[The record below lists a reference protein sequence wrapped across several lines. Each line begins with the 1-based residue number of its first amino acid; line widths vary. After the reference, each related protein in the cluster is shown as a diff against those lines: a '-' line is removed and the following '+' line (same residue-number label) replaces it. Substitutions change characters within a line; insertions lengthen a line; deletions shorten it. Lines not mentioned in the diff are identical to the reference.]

1 MIKWFYFVFVC
12 PLDACYPI
20 SYHWT
25 FLLNLHH
32 WICVLYIYIYFLYL
46 GFLSQIFTNHR
57 TAGEGGGHFFNS
69 SLQLPPAAHSQQSD
83 SNWEPLVSERKSL
96 TNKLHPVLYMIDYV
110 VLIYQAILA
119 NKLSHTMPIPS
130 SPNEVINLKTS
141 SKSRD
146 FLFYCF

>member
-1 MIKWFYFVFVC
+1 MVLFCFCLPFGCLLPYQL
-12 PLDACYPI
+12 PLNI
-20 SYHWT
+20 S
-25 FLLNLHH
+25 FEFASLNLCF
-32 WICVLYIYIYFLYL
+32 IYIYIYFLYL
-46 GFLSQIFTNHR
+46 GFLSRIFTNHR
-57 TAGEGGGHFFNS
+57 TAGEGGGHFFNC

-130 SPNEVINLKTS
+130 SPNEVIKLKTS